1 MVKCPECRMFTLESN
16 QHESGSQCTNCGY
29 APPQAPLRL
38 CYFCEDPLE
47 PAPTNRPWL
56 EFNVTGMHRD
66 CIDKLKDTSDFTK
79 TAPVLGESVLVSK
92 TKRKSQSFKL
102 FGEERKQLFT
112 HLCLWMDKGR
122 LKEAVIKIEY
132 SPPHY
137 QGDKHRWG
145 VTAEEGNETQGDA
158 KARIQLLEGQRDKLV
173 KAVRNAAWFIAKPQR
188 RGDVNEDQLL
198 DTLGNLLDEIAENQ

>member
-1 MVKCPECRMFTLESN
+1 
-16 QHESGSQCTNCGY
+16 
-29 APPQAPLRL
+29 L

-47 PAPTNRPWL
+47 PAPTKKPWL
-56 EFNVTGMHRD
+56 EFNAAGMHKD
-66 CIDKLKDTSDFTK
+66 CIDKLKDTSDFTR
-79 TAPVLGESVLVSK
+79 TAPVFMSGLLPDKVIKKQIFMS
-92 TKRKSQSFKL
+92 KRKLPSFKL
-102 FGEERKQLFT
+102 FGEKRKPLFT
-112 HLCLWMDKGR
+112 QLCLWMDKAR

-132 SPPHY
+132 SPPHF

-145 VTAEEGNETQGDA
+145 VTAEEGNEA

-173 KAVRNAAWFIAKPQR
+173 KAVRNAAWFIAKPRR